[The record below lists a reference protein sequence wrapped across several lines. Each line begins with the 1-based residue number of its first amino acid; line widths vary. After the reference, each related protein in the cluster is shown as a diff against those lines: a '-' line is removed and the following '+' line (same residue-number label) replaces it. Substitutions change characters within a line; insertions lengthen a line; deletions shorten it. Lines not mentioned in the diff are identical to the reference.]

1 MGVRVV
7 AWVRSEMSLTPEVV
21 PRSVGVA
28 IAKALGMLHMN
39 YVVPPV
45 YSPPLRLVDR
55 LGYLGCVC
63 STPED
68 KGISCT
74 LNVRK

>member
-1 MGVRVV
+1 MDDLVV
-7 AWVRSEMSLTPEVV
+7 ASVRSVMSLFPEEVLQLA
-21 PRSVGVA
+21 GVA